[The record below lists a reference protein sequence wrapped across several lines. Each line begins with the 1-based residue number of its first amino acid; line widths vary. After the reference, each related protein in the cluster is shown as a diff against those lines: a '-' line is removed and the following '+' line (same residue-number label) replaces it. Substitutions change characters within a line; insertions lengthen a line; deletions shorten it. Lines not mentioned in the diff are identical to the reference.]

1 MVEGDNSRERE
12 RERDNHRERDRDT
25 DRPITQIFVGG
36 VTSNIRQEDLEDA
49 FKEFGEIKEVTVK
62 RDFAFVDF
70 KDPESARKAVDGF
83 QGKQI

>member
-1 MVEGDNSRERE
+1 MVERDDSRERP
-12 RERDNHRERDRDT
+12 RDRSRDRSRE
-25 DRPITQIFVGG
+25 RPITQIFIGG

-49 FKEFGEIKEVTVK
+49 FKDFGEIKEVTIK

-70 KDPESARKAVDGF
+70 ADPEAAQKAVAES

>member
-1 MVEGDNSRERE
+1 MVERDDSRDRDDHRDRSRER
-12 RERDNHRERDRDT
+12 
-25 DRPITQIFVGG
+25 DRPITQIFIGG

-70 KDPESARKAVDGF
+70 MEPEAAQKAVDGS